1 MSYRS
6 LKRLFGETSLERKF
20 RFLLGSSLMILI
32 SGSFYWYAQR
42 SQKVIELQYR
52 QRAQLLI
59 AQNLQQVHWQHSDA
73 ESIKNRDL
81 IQALSKA
88 LKPEDVRELSWKFID
103 TTPQDARPISAPAK
117 SRRTKP
123 CVC

>member
-1 MSYRS
+1 
-6 LKRLFGETSLERKF
+6 
-20 RFLLGSSLMILI
+20 MILI

-59 AQNLQQVHWQHSDA
+59 AQNLQQVHWQHSNAD
-73 ESIKNRDL
+73 SIKNRDV

-88 LKPEDVRELSWKFID
+88 LKPDGCPRAELEVID
-103 TTPQDARPISAPAK
+103 TTHRMPQPTFGPVK
-117 SRRTKP
+117 SRRTKH